1 MVLMFAQ
8 GCAQVAVDEGEQDVG
23 PVAEEIDEAALDQA
37 LNRMIQELESSLEAA
52 EIEADETAVGP
63 DGRYLVKSGDYL
75 DKIIKNTVGRLP
87 AAKRYPARRFRASKP
102 ACVYALK
109 P

>member
-37 LNRMIQELESSLEAA
+37 LNRMIQELESSLEQ
-52 EIEADETAVGP
+52 
-63 DGRYLVKSGDYL
+63 
-75 DKIIKNTVGRLP
+75 
-87 AAKRYPARRFRASKP
+87 AKQEASK
-102 ACVYALK
+102 VDEVGEGALLK
-109 P
+109 QKIVKMKKLLVEKEKVSLLLLSGLCFILFYVIIHEIYN